1 MAALNY
7 IKSIG
12 RRKAAIATVRF
23 FSGGSGKITINEKT
37 FEDYFSTALLQQTVL
52 APLEQTHTR
61 EQFDIEVHVR
71 GGGVTGQAESVRL
84 GIARSLIIIHPE
96 LRTTLKKLGFLRRD
110 ARVRERKKYGLRSAR
125 RAPQWAKR

>member
-23 FSGGSGKITINEKT
+23 FFGGSGKITINEKV
-37 FEDYFSTALLQQTVL
+37 FEDYFPTALLQQTVL

-61 EQFDIEVHVR
+61 EQFNIVVHVR

-84 GIARSLIIIHPE
+84 GIARSLILINPE